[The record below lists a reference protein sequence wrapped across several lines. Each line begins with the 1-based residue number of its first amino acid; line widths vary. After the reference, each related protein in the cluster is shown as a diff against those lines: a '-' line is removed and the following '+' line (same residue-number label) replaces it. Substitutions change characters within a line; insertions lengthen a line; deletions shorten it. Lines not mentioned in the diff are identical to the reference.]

1 MAKSRITCRKGD
13 GWRWDTARVVGLCWP
28 KENRRERGG
37 RRLRVGEERPGRKA
51 GEGSRDGWR
60 RERVFK
66 REGNA
71 TQRPGAPLLPSGSGG
86 AGGGGGTAHPGNG
99 LSPEHLGGLQE
110 AGRGEKVPRMLSTHP
125 ARIQDAG
132 AWVQDG
138 RRVLGLGWELDNP
151 APNGLILPPWRKT
164 TPPAAGSGRQLRRW
178 DSSQFKV
185 AKGNSLHDIEASLL
199 PLRCR
204 AAWLS
209 SLLNSLFKI

>member
-1 MAKSRITCRKGD
+1 MSVTRLRFGLKKSLYNMAKSRITCRKGD

-86 AGGGGGTAHPGNG
+86 AGGGG
-99 LSPEHLGGLQE
+99 
-110 AGRGEKVPRMLSTHP
+110 
-125 ARIQDAG
+125 ARLTQAMG
-132 AWVQDG
+132 
-138 RRVLGLGWELDNP
+138 
-151 APNGLILPPWRKT
+151 
-164 TPPAAGSGRQLRRW
+164 
-178 DSSQFKV
+178 
-185 AKGNSLHDIEASLL
+185 
-199 PLRCR
+199 
-204 AAWLS
+204 
-209 SLLNSLFKI
+209 